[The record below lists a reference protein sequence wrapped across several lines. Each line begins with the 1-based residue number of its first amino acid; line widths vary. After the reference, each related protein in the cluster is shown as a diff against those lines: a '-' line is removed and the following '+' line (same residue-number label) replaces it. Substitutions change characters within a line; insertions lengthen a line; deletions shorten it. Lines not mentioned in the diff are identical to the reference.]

1 MENKTKGYVA
11 YENARSQIY
20 KLMDKYGADTT
31 IDAIV
36 DTLTDTVG
44 DESLKMVK
52 AALKASKE
60 SVKKTGDE

>member
-1 MENKTKGYVA
+1 MTNKSKWYVA

-20 KLMDKYGADTT
+20 KLMDKYGADAT

-44 DESLKMVK
+44 DESLKMVR
-52 AALKASKE
+52 ASLKVSKKTE
-60 SVKKTGDE
+60 KTGDE